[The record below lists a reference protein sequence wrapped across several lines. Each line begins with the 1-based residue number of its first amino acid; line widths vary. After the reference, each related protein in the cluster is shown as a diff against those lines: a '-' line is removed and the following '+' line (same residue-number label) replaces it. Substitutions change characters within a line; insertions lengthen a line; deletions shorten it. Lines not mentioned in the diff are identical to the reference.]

1 MKKTLV
7 SIFLSAAVSL
17 TVCAADITI
26 VDNQPM
32 QPVAGMNDW
41 YSYNISQLEE
51 GASFS
56 VIFNNGGWTG
66 GQTADLY
73 VESASS
79 LQCFSSNG
87 SDAAIYEIPCPVT
100 SADEAALASED
111 SVYSNSGRIFGSA
124 QGVVAIYSTSGA
136 CMQIID
142 ADGAFES
149 RQLANGFYIVKTP
162 NINVKILVVSTTL
175 Y

>member
-7 SIFLSAAVSL
+7 SILLSAAVSL

-32 QPVAGMNDW
+32 QPVAGMSGW

-79 LQCFSSNG
+79 QLCFSSNG
-87 SDAAIYEIPCPVT
+87 SDAAIYEIPCPT
-100 SADEAALASED
+100 TDAEELALAASD
-111 SVYSNSGRIFGSA
+111 VVYSKEGRIYGSS
-124 QGVVAIYSTSGA
+124 QGAVQIYNISGA
-136 CMQIID
+136 CVQVID
-142 ADGAFES
+142 AEGSYVS
-149 RQLANGFYIVKTP
+149 RQLPSGIYIVRCGDFE
-162 NINVKILVVSTTL
+162 VKIIV
-175 Y
+175 

>member
-17 TVCAADITI
+17 TVWAADITI

-32 QPVAGMNDW
+32 QQVAGMSGW

-56 VIFNNGGWTG
+56 MIFNNGGWDGGKTG
-66 GQTADLY
+66 DFY

-79 LQCFSSNG
+79 LMCFSSNG
-87 SDAAIYEIPCPVT
+87 SNSAIYEIPCPST
-100 SADEAALASED
+100 DAEELALAASD
-111 SVYSNSGRIFGSA
+111 VVYSKEGRIYGSA
-124 QGVVAIYSTSGA
+124 QGAVQIYTVNGA
-136 CMQIID
+136 CVQVID
-142 ADGAFES
+142 AEGSYVS
-149 RQLANGFYIVKTP
+149 RQLPRGIYIVRCGDFE
-162 NINVKILVVSTTL
+162 VKIIV
-175 Y
+175 